1 MIDGRI
7 VLVRIEPTEQIPLE
21 GAVGL
26 SHLAIVAEVHSGFI
40 DVPDCI

>member
-7 VLVRIEPTEQIPLE
+7 VLVRTEPTEQFLE
-21 GAVGL
+21 GEGGL
-26 SHLAIVAEVHSGFI
+26 SYLAIVAEVHSGFI